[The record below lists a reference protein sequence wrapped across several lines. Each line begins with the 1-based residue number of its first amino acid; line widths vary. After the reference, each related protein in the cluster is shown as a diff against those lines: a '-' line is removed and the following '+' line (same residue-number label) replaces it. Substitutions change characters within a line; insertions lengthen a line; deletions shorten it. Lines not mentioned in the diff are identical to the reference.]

1 MKLIMEQYGRFIMTG
16 VIVVAVFI
24 ALFFGV
30 TDGNGHRGFLQI
42 FGAQMDTGGIDYST
56 YRDYGTLTTES
67 LKTKP
72 EFTCALTGNALTGTE
87 YDLSSLIKATDYDG
101 ADLSIAVEHILDEH
115 DNEVS
120 SIYDSTTGKVNFPE
134 QGIYTFEV
142 RAVDGGNRST
152 KSTVRIPV
160 NKQ

>member
-16 VIVVAVFI
+16 VVVVAVFI

-56 YRDYGTLTTES
+56 YRDYGTLKTES

-72 EFTCALTGNALTGTE
+72 EFTCALTGNA
-87 YDLSSLIKATDYDG
+87 
-101 ADLSIAVEHILDEH
+101 
-115 DNEVS
+115 
-120 SIYDSTTGKVNFPE
+120 
-134 QGIYTFEV
+134 
-142 RAVDGGNRST
+142 
-152 KSTVRIPV
+152 
-160 NKQ
+160 